1 MGCPSPALA
10 SCLREAPFHRAGV
23 QFRGRFCGT
32 EYILEAAAIA
42 RRGSNTLKTGLPATL
57 SHSELVPSIQP
68 ASTLLHSSHACCSIA
83 CHTPK
88 PYPAVLLGDGEYDEG
103 LLLLPELGLLLL
115 PEFGLLLL
123 PELGLLLL
131 PELGLGLLLLAGA
144 ALLLD
149 WLPWYP

>member
-1 MGCPSPALA
+1 MPLTSTLA
-10 SCLREAPFHRAGV
+10 SCFA
-23 QFRGRFCGT
+23 RGTIPSRRRSVPWRFCRT
-32 EYILEAAAIA
+32 EFILEAAATA
-42 RRGSNTLKTGLPATL
+42 QRASNTLKTGLPATL
-57 SHSELVPSIQP
+57 SQSELVPSIQL
-68 ASTLLHSSHACCSIA
+68 ASMLRHSSHACCSNT
-83 CHTPK
+83 CHPPK

-103 LLLLPELGLLLL
+103 LLLLPELGLL
-115 PEFGLLLL
+115 LLLL